1 MIIIAAAPIMIASK
15 PGFSSRLNSSAT
27 VVVTTI
33 TVVEV
38 VVLDVVVVVV
48 VVVVLNFYFTF
59 LKNVSPIRF
68 YSVINLVVVVVVVFL
83 GLHKNPPSVFL
94 HRRSLEQS
102 WVPSLHSLI
111 SSHSPVRSLNL
122 YPSSRHAQ

>member
-1 MIIIAAAPIMIASK
+1 MIASK

-27 VVVTTI
+27 VVVTIT

-38 VVLDVVVVVV
+38 VVLVVVVVV
-48 VVVVLNFYFTF
+48 VVVV
-59 LKNVSPIRF
+59 V
-68 YSVINLVVVVVVVFL
+68 LVVVVVVVFL

-94 HRRSLEQS
+94 HRRSMEQS
-102 WVPSLHSLI
+102 CVPSLHSFI

-122 YPSSRHAQ
+122 YPCSRHAQ

>member
-1 MIIIAAAPIMIASK
+1 MIASK

-27 VVVTTI
+27 VVVTTT

-38 VVLDVVVVVV
+38 VVLAVVVVVVV
-48 VVVVLNFYFTF
+48 VVVVLNFNFTF

>member
-27 VVVTTI
+27 VVVTTT

-38 VVLDVVVVVV
+38 VVLAVVVVVV
-48 VVVVLNFYFTF
+48 VVVVLNFNFTF

>member
-1 MIIIAAAPIMIASK
+1 MIASK

-27 VVVTTI
+27 VVVTTT

-38 VVLDVVVVVV
+38 VVLVVVVVV
-48 VVVVLNFYFTF
+48 VAVVVLNFNFTF